1 MDVVLVL
8 GQLNE
13 ITNMIIDEKTQSF
26 YLSESHKK
34 NSELAQESLKKQ
46 KPFTREEMKAQYL
59 RLKQEKTEEINLTK
73 GQEK

>member
-13 ITNMIIDEKTQSF
+13 ITNMIIDKKTQSF

-34 NSELAQESLKKQ
+34 NSELAQVSLKKQ
-46 KPFTREEMKAQYL
+46 KPFSREEMKAQYL
-59 RLKQEKTEEINLTK
+59 ILKQKKQEK
-73 GQEK
+73 